1 MISLFASE
9 KAQNGGPASLPASAA
24 AQNGGAASDGEVAG
38 AKRHDIIHRMGRR
51 CRNWDYH
58 DRAIYSITLTLED
71 RSRHLFGELLPGLT
85 AALKAAG
92 GNVAP
97 AEWPTFVDKVEKA
110 TAALSG
116 GEAGGSASS
125 RLRRGMALSEAGLIV
140 EECWQELARNWPGVS
155 PLDCQV
161 MPEHFHGIVFIRE
174 RQSKPLGAI
183 IGSFK
188 AKVTSRLREAG
199 LIGEAEAPWKK
210 GFVDVIM
217 FREGQLVA
225 EKNYLADNPRRLA
238 MKRALPDLFQVA
250 AEIKVRLFVSEKA
263 QNGWPASRFA
273 SGAAQSGGALYGRFS
288 AIGNRFL
295 LERAIVQIQCSR
307 SLFAYRRIPKSGGG
321 MKILRNA
328 DGRAV
333 VEFSQPEF
341 AEKREGLF
349 ALAKHGAVLL
359 SPCVSDGERE
369 LATLALEAGFPLIVM
384 RNKGFSKLQ
393 KPTGKYFDA
402 CAAGRLLLLA
412 PAAWPYQPGEKAMS
426 RLDAVAMNRLCQW
439 IAGEGAAEINY
450 HGREPADIDALARE
464 SALVAPVAAS
474 CFAGDKRGE
483 TAAEGCGFS
492 AGCKRGD
499 FTAEGRGFSAGC
511 KRGDFAAE
519 GRGFSADDKRGNF
532 AAEGRGFSAD
542 DKRGNFAAEKWR
554 GGLYC
559 VEPLAAREEER

>member
-1 MISLFASE
+1 MISRFASE
-9 KAQNGGPASLPASAA
+9 EAQNGVAGSCFASEE
-24 AQNGGAASDGEVAG
+24 AQNAAG
-38 AKRHDIIHRMGRR
+38 ARRHDIIHRMGRR

-71 RSRHLFGELLPGLT
+71 RGRPLFGELLPGLT
-85 AALKAAG
+85 EALKAVG
-92 GNVAP
+92 GNIAS
-97 AEWPTFVDKVEKA
+97 AEWPAFVDRVANEGK
-110 TAALSG
+110 ALSG
-116 GEAGGSASS
+116 GAADGSVSS
-125 RLRRGMALSEAGLIV
+125 RLRRGVALSEAGLIV

-155 PLDCQV
+155 PLDCQI
-161 MPEHFHGIVFIRE
+161 MPEHFHGIVFVRE

-199 LIGEAEAPWKK
+199 LIGAAEAPWKK

-217 FREGQLVA
+217 FREGQLAA

-250 AEIKVRLFVSEKA
+250 AEIRIRLFASEKA
-263 QNGWPASRFA
+263 QNA
-273 SGAAQSGGALYGRFS
+273 SGAVAGAASLTASEKVQNGETLYGLFS

-295 LERAIVQIQCSR
+295 LDRPIVQMQCSR
-307 SLFAYRRIPKSGGG
+307 SLFAYRRMPKPGGG
-321 MKILRNA
+321 MKIVRDA

-333 VEFSQPEF
+333 AESSQAEF

-450 HGREPADIDALARE
+450 HGREPADIDALARAAARIA
-464 SALVAPVAAS
+464 SAAS
-474 CFAGDKRGE
+474 SRFVGGLRGGSAAGGR
-483 TAAEGCGFS
+483 ALS
-492 AGCKRGD
+492 AGQMRG
-499 FTAEGRGFSAGC
+499 GSAAG
-511 KRGDFAAE
+511 
-519 GRGFSADDKRGNF
+519 
-532 AAEGRGFSAD
+532 
-542 DKRGNFAAEKWR
+542 KWR
-554 GGLYC
+554 GGPSC
-559 VEPLAAREEER
+559 VEPLAARKGER